1 MHPAR
6 CFLSPPE
13 AALKDVHIQREEGG
27 GVENFITGILINGVL
42 LGSLYAIIALGY
54 TMVYGVLQLINFAH
68 SEVFL
73 TGAVVAFEI
82 FRILSPDPGAPSGS
96 GMNPYLIFAIALVSA
111 MVVCGLLNIV
121 IERLAYRPLRNA
133 PKLVPLISA
142 IGVSLILQ
150 DVIKLL
156 EGFQGRFQM
165 AVNVPAEFTRTV
177 FKISD
182 TNVQVKDLILLV
194 VAAVMLFFLN
204 RLVNHS
210 KVGRAIRAVAQ
221 DRVTASLMGIDSN
234 RMISLTFLIGG
245 ALGGVGGALFAIK
258 FPNLDPYSGTI
269 PGIKAF
275 SAAVLGGI
283 GSIPGA
289 VLGGLVLGIIENFLG
304 TLSSL
309 VFIFPKLA
317 FLGAIKAEYKDV
329 GAFIALIVILIFKPS
344 GLLGRNTTEKV

>member
-1 MHPAR
+1 M
-6 CFLSPPE
+6 
-13 AALKDVHIQREEGG
+13 
-27 GVENFITGILINGVL
+27 ENFVTGILINGL
-42 LGSLYAIIALGY
+42 LVGTLYAIIALGY

-73 TGAVVAFEI
+73 TGGVVAFEI
-82 FRILSPDPGAPSGS
+82 FRVLSPAPGAAPGS
-96 GMNPYLIFAIALVSA
+96 GMNPYLVFAIALVTA
-111 MVVCGLLNIV
+111 MVVCGALNIL

-156 EGFQGRFQM
+156 EGFQVRFQL
-165 AVNVPAEFTRTV
+165 AVNVPETFTRTV
-177 FKISD
+177 FKVAD
-182 TNVQVKDLILLV
+182 TNVKGIDLTLLI
-194 VAAVMLFFLN
+194 VAAVMLFGLN

-210 KVGRAIRAVAQ
+210 RVGRAIRAVAQ
-221 DRVTASLMGIDSN
+221 DRVTAGLMGIDSN

-245 ALGGVGGALFAIK
+245 ALGGVGGVLFALK

-289 VLGGLVLGIIENFLG
+289 VLGGLVLGLIENFLG
-304 TLSSL
+304 AVSGL
-309 VFIFPKLA
+309 VFIFPKLT
-317 FLGAIKAEYKDV
+317 FLEAIKAEYKDV

-344 GLLGRNTTEKV
+344 GLLGRNATEKV

>member
-1 MHPAR
+1 M
-6 CFLSPPE
+6 
-13 AALKDVHIQREEGG
+13 
-27 GVENFITGILINGVL
+27 ENFIVGVLINGL
-42 LGSLYAIIALGY
+42 LIGTLYAIIALGY

-82 FRILSPDPGAPSGS
+82 FRVLSPASDAAPGS
-96 GMNPYLIFAIALVSA
+96 GLNPYLIFAIALFTA
-111 MVVCGLLNIV
+111 MAVCGGLNIL

-150 DVIKLL
+150 DTIKLL
-156 EGFQGRFQM
+156 EGFQGRFQL
-165 AVNVPAEFTRTV
+165 AVSVPQAFTRTV
-177 FKISD
+177 FTLAD
-182 TNVQVKDLILLV
+182 TNVKGIDLVLLV
-194 VAAVMLFFLN
+194 VAAVMLFGLN

-221 DRVTASLMGIDSN
+221 DRVTAGLMGIDSN

-245 ALGGVGGALFAIK
+245 ALGGVAGVLFALK

-304 TLSSL
+304 SLSGL

>member
-1 MHPAR
+1 M
-6 CFLSPPE
+6 
-13 AALKDVHIQREEGG
+13 
-27 GVENFITGILINGVL
+27 ENFVTGILINGL
-42 LGSLYAIIALGY
+42 LIGTLYAIIALGY

-73 TGAVVAFEI
+73 TGGVVAFEI
-82 FRILSPDPGAPSGS
+82 FRVLSPAPGAAPGT
-96 GMNPYLIFAIALVSA
+96 GMNPYLVFAVALVTA
-111 MVVCGLLNIV
+111 IVVCGALNIL

-156 EGFQGRFQM
+156 EGFQGRFQL
-165 AVNVPAEFTRTV
+165 AVNVPGAFTRTV
-177 FKISD
+177 FTVAD
-182 TNVQVKDLILLV
+182 TNVKGIDLTLLI
-194 VAAVMLFFLN
+194 VAAVMLFGLN

-210 KVGRAIRAVAQ
+210 RVGRAIRAVAQ
-221 DRVTASLMGIDSN
+221 DRVTAGLMGIDSN

-245 ALGGVGGALFAIK
+245 ALGGVGGVLFALK

-304 TLSSL
+304 SLSGL

-344 GLLGRNTTEKV
+344 GLLGRNATEKV

>member
-1 MHPAR
+1 M
-6 CFLSPPE
+6 
-13 AALKDVHIQREEGG
+13 
-27 GVENFITGILINGVL
+27 ENFVTGILINGL
-42 LGSLYAIIALGY
+42 LVGTLYAIIALGY

-73 TGAVVAFEI
+73 TGGVVAFEI
-82 FRILSPDPGAPSGS
+82 FRVLSPAPGAAPGS
-96 GMNPYLIFAIALVSA
+96 GMNPYLVFAIALVTA
-111 MVVCGLLNIV
+111 MVVCGALNIL

-156 EGFQGRFQM
+156 EGFQGRFQL
-165 AVNVPAEFTRTV
+165 AVNVPETFTRTV
-177 FKISD
+177 FKVAD
-182 TNVQVKDLILLV
+182 TNVKGIDLTLLI
-194 VAAVMLFFLN
+194 VAAVMLFGLN

-210 KVGRAIRAVAQ
+210 RVGRAIRAVAQ
-221 DRVTASLMGIDSN
+221 DRVTAGLMGIDSN

-245 ALGGVGGALFAIK
+245 AMGGVGGVLFALK

-289 VLGGLVLGIIENFLG
+289 VLGGLVLGLIENFLG
-304 TLSSL
+304 AVSGL
-309 VFIFPKLA
+309 VFIFPKLT
-317 FLGAIKAEYKDV
+317 FLEAIKAEYKDV

-344 GLLGRNTTEKV
+344 GLLGRNATEKV

>member
-1 MHPAR
+1 M
-6 CFLSPPE
+6 
-13 AALKDVHIQREEGG
+13 
-27 GVENFITGILINGVL
+27 ENFVTGILINGL
-42 LGSLYAIIALGY
+42 LIGTLYAIIALGY

-73 TGAVVAFEI
+73 TGGVVAFEI
-82 FRILSPDPGAPSGS
+82 FRVLSPAPGAEPGS
-96 GMNPYLIFAIALVSA
+96 GMNPYLVFAIALVTA
-111 MVVCGLLNIV
+111 IIVCGALNIL

-156 EGFQGRFQM
+156 EGFQGRFQL
-165 AVNVPAEFTRTV
+165 AVNVPEAFTRTV
-177 FKISD
+177 FKVAD
-182 TNVQVKDLILLV
+182 TNVKGIDLTLLI
-194 VAAVMLFFLN
+194 VAAVMLFGLN

-210 KVGRAIRAVAQ
+210 RVGRAIRAVAQ
-221 DRVTASLMGIDSN
+221 DRVTAGLMGIDSN

-245 ALGGVGGALFAIK
+245 ALGGVGGVLFALK

-304 TLSSL
+304 SLSGL

-344 GLLGRNTTEKV
+344 GLLGRNATEKV